1 MVAINWQHYFCELYL
16 LHSLNMIIRM
26 STGNWIGLYLLL
38 KMAGTKLHD
47 MSRLVLLNVN
57 VCAYKKSNL
66 VEAQYPALTY

>member
-16 LHSLNMIIRM
+16 LHSLNTIRM
-26 STGNWIGLYLLL
+26 STGNWIGLYLL

-47 MSRLVLLNVN
+47 MSRLVLLYVN

>member
-26 STGNWIGLYLLL
+26 STGNWIGLYLL

-66 VEAQYPALTY
+66 FEALYHALTY